1 MTRSKHAIVQAN
13 HARMMVGLG
22 FKGGMRNYETYLR
35 KVKFTKKWNKL
46 HSKAGNAASDK
57 YFAKITAELGNQGRL
72 ARPLYAMNHAAEKLQ
87 KRKDRANEARKALL
101 RLQRLFPNRHGGR
114 SSSPLTI
121 SE

>member
-1 MTRSKHAIVQAN
+1 
-13 HARMMVGLG
+13 MVGLG
-22 FKGGMRNYETYLR
+22 FKGGIRNHTTYLR
-35 KVKFTKKWNKL
+35 KLAYSKKWNKL
-46 HSKAGNAASDK
+46 HHTAINAASRK
-57 YFAKITAELGNQGRL
+57 YYAKAQAELGNQGRL
-72 ARPLYAMNHAAEKLQ
+72 TKALYPINHAAEKLQ